1 MNNKKK
7 TPAGVGLEKSF
18 TTQTLNNKLDQSL
31 SELRKATYIARH
43 IWEHDKEALR
53 FDWNDLVQIE
63 NALAEICK
71 LSAGITPTA
80 DDSEESE

>member
-1 MNNKKK
+1 MNDKRKA
-7 TPAGVGLEKSF
+7 PAGVGPKKSF
-18 TTQTLNNKLDQSL
+18 TTQNLNNKLDRSL

-63 NALAEICK
+63 NALTEICK
-71 LSAGITPTA
+71 LSAGIAPTA
-80 DDSEESE
+80 DGSEENQ

>member
-1 MNNKKK
+1 MNDKQK
-7 TPAGVGLEKSF
+7 TPIGVGSEKSF
-18 TTQTLNNKLDQSL
+18 TVKTLNIKLDRSL
-31 SELRKATYIARH
+31 TELREATYMARR

-71 LSAGITPTA
+71 LSTGARPTA
-80 DDSEESE
+80 DDYEGDE